1 MELIPSP
8 KIYPKP
14 TCDWRAA
21 DRFDTMSKWL
31 TTAKTQTAGW
41 LRMGVSPRRLAL
53 TLALG
58 FAIGCLPVFVIPTAV
73 CAVVAV
79 TFGLNVPAIQAA
91 NYAAMPL
98 QLALVLPLVRLG
110 KWMFPSGSRQAL
122 KKTLA
127 HGAPIQVLQT
137 SGHALA
143 AWLVVAVPMVLLLT
157 LVLTPLLQRVPALAE
172 GAD

>member
-1 MELIPSP
+1 
-8 KIYPKP
+8 
-14 TCDWRAA
+14 
-21 DRFDTMSKWL
+21 MSRWL
-31 TTAKTQTAGW
+31 TKAKGQAAGW
-41 LRMGVSPRRLAL
+41 LQMGASPRQLAL

-58 FAIGCLPVFVIPTAV
+58 FAIGCLPVFGIPTAL

-98 QLALVLPLVRLG
+98 QLALVLPLVHLG
-110 KWMFPSGSRQAL
+110 SWMFPSGSRQAL

-127 HGAPIQVLQT
+127 HGAPMQMFQA

-157 LVLTPLLQRVPALAE
+157 LVLTPVLQRVPALATE
-172 GAD
+172 GVE

>member
-1 MELIPSP
+1 
-8 KIYPKP
+8 
-14 TCDWRAA
+14 
-21 DRFDTMSKWL
+21 MSKWL
-31 TTAKTQTAGW
+31 TTAKNRASGW
-41 LRMGVSPRRLAL
+41 LQMGVSPRRLAL

-58 FAIGCLPVFVIPTAV
+58 FAIGCLPVFGIPTAL

-98 QLALVLPLVRLG
+98 QLALVLPFIRLG
-110 KWMFPSGSRQAL
+110 GWMFATGSSQAL

-127 HGAPIQVLQT
+127 HGAPIQMLQA

-143 AWLVVAVPMVLLLT
+143 AWLIVAAPTVLLLT
-157 LVLTPLLQRVPALAE
+157 LVLTPVLRRLPALRLQEANE
-172 GAD
+172 GVTV

>member
-1 MELIPSP
+1 
-8 KIYPKP
+8 
-14 TCDWRAA
+14 
-21 DRFDTMSKWL
+21 MSRWL
-31 TTAKTQTAGW
+31 TKAKGQAAGW
-41 LRMGVSPRRLAL
+41 LQMGASPRQLAL

-58 FAIGCLPVFVIPTAV
+58 FAIGCLPVFGIPTAL

-98 QLALVLPLVRLG
+98 QLALVLPLVHLG
-110 KWMFPSGSRQAL
+110 SWMFPSGSRQAL

-127 HGAPIQVLQT
+127 HGAPMQMFQA

-143 AWLVVAVPMVLLLT
+143 AWLVVAAPMVLLLT
-157 LVLTPLLQRVPALAE
+157 LILTPVLQRVPALATE
-172 GAD
+172 GAE